1 MSNSI
6 VNRTILYKIIHLVP
20 YDTIGG
26 VESAARTMGSLQ
38 QGEIDFKV
46 EYIYTKNPRIK
57 GINIF
62 YNILFLLSSAF
73 RIIRKSPDVLI
84 VSLWRSSIVA
94 ILVKLF
100 HPKIKLVTF
109 IHFGKDV
116 HYMDYIFTKISLW
129 LSLQIWSD
137 SQATIVGRLSASQ
150 CKRAKVISFVT
161 KDLESFP
168 QKNVEPIFIFWG
180 RIHSQKGLDRSVRIF
195 SEIVKCYS
203 CARFYIF
210 GPDGG
215 ALSDIKKLCMSL
227 DLVEPV
233 TFMGPATFDQIAS
246 YARLASFYLQTS
258 VMEGMAMSVI
268 EAMQLGLVPVVT
280 PVGEIASYGKDGRNA
295 VIVESDDKAVKDI
308 LSLLGSNERY
318 QVLRTAAI
326 QTWNGKPLY
335 KESVL
340 DACHNLIESE
350 LSLKDTA
357 R

>member
-1 MSNSI
+1 M
-6 VNRTILYKIIHLVP
+6 YKIIHLVP
-20 YDTIGG
+20 YDAIGG

-38 QGEIDFKV
+38 QGKIDFKV

-57 GINIF
+57 AINIL
-62 YNILFLLSSAF
+62 YNILLLWTSAWS
-73 RIIRKSPDVLI
+73 ISKQSPDVLI
-84 VSLWRSSIVA
+84 VSLWRSSIVG
-94 ILVKLF
+94 ILVKF
-100 HPKIKLVTF
+100 FRPKTKLVTF
-109 IHFGKDV
+109 IHLEKDV
-116 HYMDYIFTKISLW
+116 HFIDYIITRISVW
-129 LSLQIWSD
+129 FSLQVWSD
-137 SQATIVGRLSASQ
+137 SQATIVGRLSPFLYM
-150 CKRAKVISFVT
+150 RARVISFVT
-161 KDLESFP
+161 KNLESFP
-168 QKNVEPIFIFWG
+168 PKNVEPVFIFWG
-180 RIHSQKGLDRSVRIF
+180 RIHSQKGLDRSIRIF
-195 SEIVKCYS
+195 AEIVKSYS

-227 DLVEPV
+227 DLLESV

-295 VIVESDDKAVKDI
+295 VIVESDDQAVDDI

-318 QVLRTAAI
+318 QALRTTAN
-326 QTWNGKPLY
+326 QTWNCKPLY
-335 KESVL
+335 RESVL
-340 DACHNLIESE
+340 EACHKIIESE
-350 LSLKDTA
+350 FSLNEKA